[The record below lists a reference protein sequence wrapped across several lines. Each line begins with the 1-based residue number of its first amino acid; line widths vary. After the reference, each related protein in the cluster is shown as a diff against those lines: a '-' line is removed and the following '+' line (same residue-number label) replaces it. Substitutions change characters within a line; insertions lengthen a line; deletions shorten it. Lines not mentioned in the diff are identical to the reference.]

1 MAFMATLS
9 CLSLY
14 SQAATVNADVTIKEI
29 RVVGSGDLIVITN
42 EPLGANCYT
51 SDKQAKVYFHATQM
65 SQNAINRI
73 LSLLLTAKTLSS
85 VVSIYFD
92 NSSRNCR
99 VSSVNLK

>member
-1 MAFMATLS
+1 MATLS

-51 SDKQAKVYFHATQM
+51 SDKQASFYFTYTRRLLVFARL
-65 SQNAINRI
+65 NAQ
-73 LSLLLTAKTLSS
+73 
-85 VVSIYFD
+85 
-92 NSSRNCR
+92 
-99 VSSVNLK
+99 